1 MAEPAAIPRRPALPA
16 EATVPRGDPRTAGVV
31 LAELPHRARLNLR
44 GDPADRGFMA
54 AVGRALDL
62 VLPTEPNT
70 TTTADGVTVLW
81 LGPDE
86 WLLTAAPGAEA
97 DLAARLGPALDGHD
111 AALVDV
117 TDAAT
122 IIRLEGPR
130 ARDVLAKGCP
140 LDLHPRVF
148 AEGRAAQSLIGPV
161 DVTLHRAGADVYDIH
176 VRRSFA
182 DHLWR
187 WLTDAGLEYGV
198 AVRP

>member
-1 MAEPAAIPRRPALPA
+1 MAEPAAIPRLAALSA
-16 EATVPRGDPRTAGVV
+16 AAVAPRGDAGAAGIV
-31 LAELPHRARLNLR
+31 LSEIPHRARLNLR

-54 AVGRALDL
+54 AIGRALDL

-70 TTTADGVTVLW
+70 TTTAGGVTALW

-86 WLLTAAPGAEA
+86 WLLTAAPGEEDALA
-97 DLAARLGPALDGHD
+97 GRLAAALEGHD

-122 IIRLEGPR
+122 IIRLEGPH

-140 LDLHPRVF
+140 LDLHPRAF
-148 AEGRAAQSLIGPV
+148 AEGRVAQSLIGPI
-161 DVTLHRAGADVYDIH
+161 DVALHRTGPDAYDIH

-187 WLTDAGLEYGV
+187 WLADAGLEYGV
-198 AVRP
+198 AVQG